1 MLVVAR
7 RHALTGG
14 EIGILFALFSACV
27 LVGSLL
33 GGATRRRLSLRA
45 VVMLEAYS
53 GMLAVVFLVAPNVYV
68 LLGAL
73 LPQAFVLPITDSYVI
88 AHRLAATPD
97 RLLGRAEAARLTIVR
112 TAAPLGSLAAGVL
125 LSATSVRVAVAV
137 LLVVTLGEAVYA
149 TAADALRSPPS
160 LDEAL

>member
-1 MLVVAR
+1 
-7 RHALTGG
+7 
-14 EIGILFALFSACV
+14 
-27 LVGSLL
+27 
-33 GGATRRRLSLRA
+33 
-45 VVMLEAYS
+45 MLEAYS
-53 GMLAVVFLVAPNVYV
+53 GLLAVLFLIEPNVYL

-125 LSATSVRVAVAV
+125 LSATSAESPSR
-137 LLVVTLGEAVYA
+137 
-149 TAADALRSPPS
+149 RSSP
-160 LDEAL
+160 